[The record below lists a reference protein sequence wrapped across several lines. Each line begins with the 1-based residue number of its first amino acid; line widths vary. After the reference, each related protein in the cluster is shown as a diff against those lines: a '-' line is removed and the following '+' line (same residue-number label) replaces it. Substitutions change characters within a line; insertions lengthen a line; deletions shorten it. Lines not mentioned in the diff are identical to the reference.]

1 MSDDF
6 DFEPIPGLPA
16 LPPQGE
22 RILWQGQPDWWA
34 LAIRAFHIRKVG
46 VYFAVL
52 VAWRGIAAH
61 AEGLTLAMA
70 SRHMLWIALL
80 GATCMAVL
88 ALLAYAYARSTI
100 YTVTTRRIVIR
111 SGVALPVTIN
121 LPFSQIDAAAVKVRS
136 DGIGDIPVRL
146 TKGNRI
152 AALALWPNWRPW
164 RFTRPEP
171 MLRCI
176 RNASS
181 VASLLASALSGA
193 PVQPHPL
200 LSTEAP
206 QPSGAAM
213 PTPAAT

>member
-6 DFEPIPGLPA
+6 DFEPIPGLPSV
-16 LPPQGE
+16 PPPGE

-52 VAWRGIAAH
+52 VAWRGLAAY
-61 AEGLTLAMA
+61 AEGLTVAMA
-70 SRHMLWIALL
+70 SRHMLLIALL
-80 GATCMAVL
+80 GATCMGVL

-121 LPFSQIDAAAVKVRS
+121 VPFSQIEAAAVKVRS

-146 TKGNRI
+146 MKGNRI

-181 VASLLASALSGA
+181 VASLLAGALSGA

-200 LSTEAP
+200 LAAAAP
-206 QPSGAAM
+206 KTSGTAM

>member
-6 DFEPIPGLPA
+6 DFEPIPGLPS

-34 LAIRAFHIRKVG
+34 LAIKAFHIRKVG
-46 VYFAVL
+46 IYFAVL
-52 VAWRGIAAH
+52 VAWRGVAAY
-61 AEGLTLAMA
+61 AEGLTMAMA

-80 GATCMAVL
+80 GAICMAVL

-121 LPFSQIDAAAVKVRS
+121 LPFSQIEAAAVKVRA

-193 PVQPHPL
+193 PVQPHL
-200 LSTEAP
+200 LLATEAP
-206 QPSGAAM
+206 KPSGAAM